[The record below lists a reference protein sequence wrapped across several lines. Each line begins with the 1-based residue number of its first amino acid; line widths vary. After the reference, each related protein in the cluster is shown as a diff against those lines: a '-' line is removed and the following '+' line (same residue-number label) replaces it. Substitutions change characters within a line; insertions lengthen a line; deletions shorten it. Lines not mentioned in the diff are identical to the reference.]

1 MNPENEKSVLIVD
14 EELPI
19 GLIANTAAILGMTL
33 GKRIPDLVGGDV
45 SDADKH
51 DHLGIIKIP
60 LPILKASADKVREL
74 RNQLYTPDFADL
86 TVVDFSD
93 LAQSCKLYED
103 YVQQMK
109 NTKADALYY
118 WGIAIVGNK
127 KKVNKLTGSMP
138 LLR

>member
-45 SDADKH
+45 TDADKNA
-51 DHLGIIKIP
+51 HLGIIKIP

-103 YVQQMK
+103 YIQQMK
-109 NTKADALYY
+109 NTKADALSY

>member
-1 MNPENEKSVLIVD
+1 MNPENEKSVMIVD

-45 SDADKH
+45 ADADKNA
-51 DHLGIIKIP
+51 HLGIIKIP

-93 LAQSCKLYED
+93 LAQSCKKYED
-103 YVQQMK
+103 YIQQMK
-109 NTKADALYY
+109 NAKGDALSY